1 MFRGEKGERVQ
12 ELSRTRARQLWSQL
26 VQNQAS
32 PQTVRAALSEVPF
45 EDRDAWVDLLW
56 DVGEVPDDDSCL
68 PRGCVPY
75 LPCPV
80 ASVLSAIDAARVTSA
95 DVFVDIGSGLGKAAF
110 LVHAL
115 TGASA
120 IGLEI
125 QPALVHAAAARA
137 AELKLAR
144 LRFIETDAA
153 DWVRAGALGT
163 VFFLYC
169 PFSGQRLER
178 VLDALAGIA
187 RTRRLRLCSVD
198 LPAFECSWLE
208 PLPSTSADLHV
219 YQSRELSGR

>member
-1 MFRGEKGERVQ
+1 MQ
-12 ELSRTRARQLWSQL
+12 EPSRTGARQLWSQL
-26 VQNQAS
+26 AQNQAT
-32 PQTVRAALSEVPF
+32 PRMVRAALSEVPC
-45 EDRDAWVDLLW
+45 EDLDAWVDLLW
-56 DVGEVPDDDSCL
+56 DVGDVPDDDRSL

-80 ASVLSAIDAARVTSA
+80 ASVLSAIDDARVTSA
-95 DVFVDIGSGLGKAAF
+95 DVFVDIGSGLGKTAF

-144 LRFIETDAA
+144 LRFIQTDAV

-178 VLDALAGIA
+178 VLGALEGIA
-187 RTRRLRLCSVD
+187 RTRQLRLCSVD
-198 LPAFECSWLE
+198 LPVFECPWLE
-208 PLPSTSADLHV
+208 QVPSTSADLHV
-219 YQSRELSGR
+219 YRSTTVGPSAP